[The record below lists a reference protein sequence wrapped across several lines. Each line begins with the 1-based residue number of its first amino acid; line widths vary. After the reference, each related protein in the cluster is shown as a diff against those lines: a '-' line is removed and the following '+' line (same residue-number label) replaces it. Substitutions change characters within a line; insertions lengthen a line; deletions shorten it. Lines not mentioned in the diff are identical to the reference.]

1 MTLVAVNGIQLNI
14 TDTGA
19 PAGRPDAPVLVL
31 GHGLLF
37 GTSMWR
43 HQIEVLRT
51 SYRCIAVDWRGQGA
65 TPPTPGGY
73 DMDTLYADL
82 VALIEHLDVGGVHYA
97 GLSMGGFVGQRL
109 AARRPDLV
117 RSLTLIDTSAG
128 PEDPE
133 KVRKYRL
140 LATIFGF
147 FGLRPLLGQVAP
159 IMFTPAFLLTDQGSA
174 TVETWAR
181 ELATQDRKG
190 VKKAIGG
197 VVDRAAILDEIGAIT
212 APTLVI
218 VGSEDV
224 ATPVAKAEVI
234 TAAIP
239 GSRLDVLAGVGH
251 VSTLEDPARI
261 NALMTAFLADYDGQS
276 GTSRP

>member
-1 MTLVAVNGIQLNI
+1 MTLVDVNGIQLSI
-14 TDTGA
+14 TDSGP
-19 PAGRPDAPVLVL
+19 PAGNPDAPVLVM

-37 GTSMWR
+37 STTMWR
-43 HQIEVLRT
+43 HQIETLRG

-65 TPPTPGGY
+65 TPPTATGY

-82 VALIEHLDVGGVHYA
+82 VALIEHLDVGPVHYL
-97 GLSMGGFVGQRL
+97 GLSMGGFVGLRL
-109 AARRPDLV
+109 GARRPDLV
-117 RSLTLIDTSAG
+117 RSLTLIDTSSG

-140 LATIFGF
+140 LATV
-147 FGLRPLLGQVAP
+147 FGLVGMKPLLGQVAP
-159 IMFTPAFLLTDQGSA
+159 IMFTPAFMETDAGKA
-174 TVETWAR
+174 TVSTWVA

-190 VKKAIGG
+190 VKQAIRG
-197 VVDRAAILDEIGAIT
+197 VTDRAALGDEIGSIT

-224 ATPVAKAEVI
+224 ATPVAKAEAI
-234 TAAIP
+234 AAAIR

-261 NALMTAFLADYDGQS
+261 NASISGFLAGLKA
-276 GTSRP
+276 